1 MQLEA
6 YRDQYATLFNG
17 GKGVTVIAVSVDPD
31 TTQASWAREKGFPV
45 VFASDT
51 SGAVG
56 TKYNAYDV
64 QRKLDN
70 RSLFVIGPDGK
81 ITYVTR
87 PFNVLS
93 QEAYADLA
101 RAVAKTV
108 PKATPGGGA

>member
-1 MQLEA
+1 MEA

-17 GKGVTVIAVSVDPD
+17 GKGVAVIAVSVDPD
-31 TTQASWAREKGFPV
+31 TTQASWAREQGFPV

-51 SGAVG
+51 TGAVG
-56 TKYNAYDV
+56 AKYNAYDV

-93 QEAYADLA
+93 QQAYADLA
-101 RAVAKTV
+101 NAVQKTA
-108 PKATPGGGA
+108 PKVSSGGGR